1 MTELQ
6 LSLPPVRVA
15 SSDDASRVFHEHRI
29 DGSEE
34 SWVELRPADS
44 RFVCPECGL
53 HEGFS
58 ARRA

>member
-1 MTELQ
+1 MTEVQ
-6 LSLPPVRVA
+6 PSLPPVRVA
-15 SSDDASRVFHEHRI
+15 SSADAARVFHEHRI
-29 DGSEE
+29 DGREE
-34 SWVELRPADS
+34 SWVELRPANS